1 MLARRISE
9 DIKVDHRAEIEGL
22 YLRLA
27 VVNAGIAELEKIHSE
42 SEGLAPSDDL
52 ESLRASA
59 LSLTRLIDDARC
71 SIADQQLTGL
81 LAK

>member
-1 MLARRISE
+1 MLARRICGDVE
-9 DIKVDHRAEIEGL
+9 ADHRAEIEGL

-27 VVNAGIAELEKIHSE
+27 VVNAGIAELEKMHSDG
-42 SEGLAPSDDL
+42 EGLAPSDDL

-81 LAK
+81 LAR